1 MKRLILVFSIL
12 VLAEGTLQAA
22 APTSINFQGLLTD
35 TAGTPLADGN
45 YNVQFLI
52 YGVPAAGVALWTEN
66 QSVSLKDGLFTVNL
80 GSINSLNETIFASS
94 PRYLAVQVGANPEL
108 SPRSL
113 LVSVPWSMQSTRAES
128 AASADNADFADIASY
143 ALTSATSGGSIF
155 TRWGNNT
162 APAGSTLI
170 YSGYVYGGHYTQS
183 PPTDLVVVQAS
194 DPGDTVISITGLL
207 YPAETETSGSP
218 LQANI
223 PQDSKVK
230 AAVCFCDSP
239 TLTIWGTHTPPTGW
253 SVLYTGFTMGNHYT
267 HSGSGG
273 PICVDHLN
281 FQSESLGSHNGALLY
296 PVSTVT
302 LAPSMNPGLGQKL
315 VKCVVCKKD

>member
-1 MKRLILVFSIL
+1 MKRVILAFSIL
-12 VLAEGTLQAA
+12 VLTGASVQGA

-35 TAGTPLADGN
+35 TAGTPLANGN
-45 YNVQFLI
+45 YNVLFLI
-52 YGVPAAGVALWTEN
+52 YDVATSGVPLWTEI
-66 QSVSLKDGLFTVNL
+66 QSVGLKDGLFTVNL

-113 LVSVPWSMQSTRAES
+113 LVSVPWSMQSTKAES
-128 AASADNADFADIASY
+128 AVSAEHATTSDTADFAFV
-143 ALTSATSGGSIF
+143 TPGTGGSIF

-162 APAGSTLI
+162 APVGSSLI
-170 YSGYVYGGHYTQS
+170 YSGYVYGGHYTMS
-183 PPTDLVVVQAS
+183 APIDLVIVQGG
-194 DPGDTVISITGLL
+194 DPGDSVNTLSGLL

-218 LQANI
+218 LAAYI

-230 AAVCFCDSP
+230 GAVCFCDSP
-239 TLTIWGTHTPPTGW
+239 TLTIWGTHTPPAGW

-273 PICVDHLN
+273 PVCMDHLN
-281 FQSESLGSHNGALLY
+281 FQAESLGSSNGTLLY
-296 PVSTVT
+296 PVSTATQGFGVN
-302 LAPSMNPGLGQKL
+302 AELGQKL